1 MATVHRATPTLTALD
16 PRGLVVRSVAYCRS
30 TAEGPADVRI
40 HRTEH
45 DRAGWAVA
53 LWDPRLLADP
63 SAPANLATLYS
74 LRGHVLGTESV
85 DAGWRRNLWGA
96 AQQWMNAWDGR
107 GTLRRN
113 AFDLRLRPLAVFEQ
127 GGCTERYRYGD
138 GTFPRNQRGQ
148 LIRHDDPAGTVLFTE
163 YGVAGQALQHT
174 RRFLQALDAPDWP
187 EALAQRDAL
196 LEPAPGA
203 TSHTRFNAVAE
214 VVEQTD
220 AKGHRQL
227 FSHTPSGQLR
237 QVQLQLAGQGHR
249 QTLVSAIRYDAQGR
263 TEQETAGNGVV
274 TTLTYRAED
283 GRLIRLHAAGPQVLQ
298 NLHYAYDPVGNVLS
312 IEDQAQPVRYHAN
325 QRIDPVNRYTYD
337 SLYQLIQA
345 TGWEA
350 GAANKGPQC
359 SPFADPAPRANY
371 RQTYAYDAGGN
382 LLTLAHQ
389 GPQSHGRTLTA
400 AQHSNRCLPQRN
412 GQPPT
417 EAEIA
422 AAFDANGNLLEL
434 HPGQTLAWD
443 RRNQLQEVQPVQRD
457 SAPDDSERYIYG
469 GDGLRVRKVQ
479 SSQTHT
485 RTVTREVRYL
495 PGLEIRTRP
504 SETLH
509 VIVVQAGRNAV
520 RVLHWETEPPV
531 ANDQIRYSASDH
543 LGSCT
548 LELDSAGAVISHE
561 TYHPFGT
568 TAWFAGR
575 SEVEARYKTVRY
587 SNKERDATGLYYYG
601 FRYYMPWLQRW
612 VNPDPAGEVVGGNWY
627 AFVSNAPVRFSDVQ
641 GLLPVDINDLT
652 DEQVQVLGLTGSQVN
667 SAQLMYESNFR
678 GPINNEVIPVG
689 QETFTSLQ
697 QANYA
702 NIITKAFLPYGSD
715 NQRLDVWR
723 SPLDNA
729 KELQSVRSVTSQ
741 ALMAMVLEY
750 GVGNCQEHADIA
762 FNLLASTQTMKPVFT
777 VNAQGVDHIF
787 AVIGDPRTLP
797 AKELVIADP
806 WPTFPMAHTANA
818 GAFVIGD
825 IVRQATAE
833 EDPAYALD
841 DRTLFRNARYDFPD
855 IDVNSPQAIARL
867 EKMIAIPT
875 VFMQLFSLKDDQ
887 VGIDYSGPSVRGEFN
902 KLPAA
907 YVHDRI
913 GHYTSYL
920 HASHALCS
928 RSGNE

>member
-1 MATVHRATPTLTALD
+1 
-16 PRGLVVRSVAYCRS
+16 
-30 TAEGPADVRI
+30 
-40 HRTEH
+40 
-45 DRAGWAVA
+45 
-53 LWDPRLLADP
+53 
-63 SAPANLATLYS
+63 
-74 LRGHVLGTESV
+74 
-85 DAGWRRNLWGA
+85 
-96 AQQWMNAWDGR
+96 
-107 GTLRRN
+107 
-113 AFDLRLRPLAVFEQ
+113 
-127 GGCTERYRYGD
+127 
-138 GTFPRNQRGQ
+138 
-148 LIRHDDPAGTVLFTE
+148 
-163 YGVAGQALQHT
+163 
-174 RRFLQALDAPDWP
+174 
-187 EALAQRDAL
+187 
-196 LEPAPGA
+196 
-203 TSHTRFNAVAE
+203 
-214 VVEQTD
+214 
-220 AKGHRQL
+220 
-227 FSHTPSGQLR
+227 
-237 QVQLQLAGQGHR
+237 
-249 QTLVSAIRYDAQGR
+249 
-263 TEQETAGNGVV
+263 
-274 TTLTYRAED
+274 
-283 GRLIRLHAAGPQVLQ
+283 
-298 NLHYAYDPVGNVLS
+298 
-312 IEDQAQPVRYHAN
+312 
-325 QRIDPVNRYTYD
+325 
-337 SLYQLIQA
+337 
-345 TGWEA
+345 
-350 GAANKGPQC
+350 
-359 SPFADPAPRANY
+359 
-371 RQTYAYDAGGN
+371 
-382 LLTLAHQ
+382 
-389 GPQSHGRTLTA
+389 
-400 AQHSNRCLPQRN
+400 
-412 GQPPT
+412 
-417 EAEIA
+417 
-422 AAFDANGNLLEL
+422 
-434 HPGQTLAWD
+434 
-443 RRNQLQEVQPVQRD
+443 
-457 SAPDDSERYIYG
+457 
-469 GDGLRVRKVQ
+469 
-479 SSQTHT
+479 
-485 RTVTREVRYL
+485 
-495 PGLEIRTRP
+495 
-504 SETLH
+504 
-509 VIVVQAGRNAV
+509 
-520 RVLHWETEPPV
+520 
-531 ANDQIRYSASDH
+531 
-543 LGSCT
+543 
-548 LELDSAGAVISHE
+548 
-561 TYHPFGT
+561 
-568 TAWFAGR
+568 
-575 SEVEARYKTVRY
+575 
-587 SNKERDATGLYYYG
+587 
-601 FRYYMPWLQRW
+601 MPWLQRW

>member
-163 YGVAGQALQHT
+163 YGVAGQALQHI

-203 TSHTRFNAVAE
+203 TSHTRFNAMAE

-350 GAANKGPQC
+350 GAANKGPHF
-359 SPFADPAPRANY
+359 SPFADPAPRAHY
-371 RQTYAYDAGGN
+371 RQTYAYDASGN

-389 GPQSHGRTLTA
+389 GPQSHGRILTA

-457 SAPDDSERYIYG
+457 SAPDDSERYLYG

-479 SSQTHT
+479 SSQTHA

-495 PGLEIRTRP
+495 LGLEIRTRP

-509 VIVVQAGRNAV
+509 VIVVQAGRNSV
-520 RVLHWETEPPV
+520 RVLHWETPPPV

-561 TYHPFGT
+561 TYHPLGT

-612 VNPDPAGEVVGGNWY
+612 VNPDPAGNIDGLNFYRMVRNSPIMDVDLKGLAPSRVLRWLKRTFTTSESESTPVPAPAENAPVFDRAVYALAQRFSKTTRQEDFEKFAASVYGGVARQNVPVGGFLY
-627 AFVSNAPVRFSDVQ
+627 RSHYEGAIEPVGLVRASGAESPHTQAFTRQLFEHSGMQADLSGKVLSFTPNLPVAKRFSQRPNSVLVRVDTRKVDVPFRAMANIIATDAEELIRTGVIRVPHLVNALGYVSQGEYETFYMGGDVPEGIVEIYSSGKWISIQEYLSVKRAVSNA
-641 GLLPVDINDLT
+641 
-652 DEQVQVLGLTGSQVN
+652 
-667 SAQLMYESNFR
+667 
-678 GPINNEVIPVG
+678 
-689 QETFTSLQ
+689 
-697 QANYA
+697 
-702 NIITKAFLPYGSD
+702 
-715 NQRLDVWR
+715 
-723 SPLDNA
+723 
-729 KELQSVRSVTSQ
+729 SVV
-741 ALMAMVLEY
+741 V
-750 GVGNCQEHADIA
+750 
-762 FNLLASTQTMKPVFT
+762 
-777 VNAQGVDHIF
+777 
-787 AVIGDPRTLP
+787 
-797 AKELVIADP
+797 
-806 WPTFPMAHTANA
+806 
-818 GAFVIGD
+818 
-825 IVRQATAE
+825 
-833 EDPAYALD
+833 
-841 DRTLFRNARYDFPD
+841 
-855 IDVNSPQAIARL
+855 
-867 EKMIAIPT
+867 
-875 VFMQLFSLKDDQ
+875 
-887 VGIDYSGPSVRGEFN
+887 
-902 KLPAA
+902 
-907 YVHDRI
+907 
-913 GHYTSYL
+913 
-920 HASHALCS
+920 
-928 RSGNE
+928 